1 MHKLIVRQ
9 GIMKHAAEEDGPSF
23 EQQFGILANAMVT
36 DKFPQLNNMKL
47 AFQLIEKSD
56 DNQDACGATVYLVGR
71 TVIFVPAFFRNNKLK
86 TGDMMFSAQSQS
98 FLPLSDP
105 WLAWLKNKDMDDGG
119 KEVPSSIA
127 DNRSNP
133 KGVTI
138 REISDPIM
146 KTASVFL
153 KGLLHVEP
161 SLAAKLSDVSI
172 LDTAIHMGKQASET
186 LLDKLLQDSDY
197 LNATLTFYSGND
209 LDKFA
214 KQASALADP
223 VVKAELILPLDKKA
237 HTLNETELK
246 ALYKDGF
253 FIRKTAASKNNP
265 NVIRYKQVNGM
276 FSVLSDIGRVQLLV
290 AGGDLKDCLVL
301 RKGQLS
307 DDGWGSDACRPIGCG
322 NGSKTDP
329 SMTAPGYMECSKDT
343 GFVLVGDDGKIM
355 DLPAG
360 VMILSNSKEKFNR
373 EMLNGIGH
381 ELTEE
386 GIKQIPW
393 EATILLPSGEACRLH
408 CTLDRSVSGKGWVNE
423 YLSVRVSENPDL
435 QKPIGSGNSI
445 ILPQGCRIL
454 FCPVEFN
461 DDGTSRPYREV
472 DKLRQ
477 EGKDKIKSP
486 APAFV
491 TMGTLDAYITEFCN
505 KRYDVAKIYSNGQE
519 FVISDKLNMS
529 NPPMSIKEAAF
540 TLVDRYEI
548 DPAIA
553 KVMLKEANNGATYDH
568 PRSTQYF
575 LEKRADE
582 MWEDS
587 NIPMTKMPNKPPRTE
602 FQEMPL
608 SLEDPAQLQQAI
620 TTAAQNGIKEVF
632 DVTTLKLLVRQ
643 NRFFDEIRD
652 DVPLFMQVL
661 DSLCRKLFQFYW
673 HTDKMEEKYG
683 MVKLKA
689 LEESLK
695 CAIDSLSELTV
706 FFKLRTVDGSGTV
719 GDSNGE
725 LMTGN
730 ML

>member
-36 DKFPQLNNMKL
+36 DKFPQLDNMKL

-56 DNQDACGATVYLVGR
+56 DNQDACGASVYLVGR

-105 WLAWLKNKDMDDGG
+105 WLAWIKNKDLDDGG
-119 KEVPSSIA
+119 KEVPSSVA

-161 SLAAKLSDVSI
+161 SLESKLNDVSI
-172 LDTAIHMGKQASET
+172 LDTAIRMGKQASEN
-186 LLDKLLQDSDY
+186 LLDKLLQDQDY
-197 LNATLTFYSGND
+197 LNATLTFYTGND

-214 KQASALADP
+214 KQAAALAEP

-237 HTLNETELK
+237 RTLNESELK

-265 NVIRYKQVNGM
+265 SVIRYKQISGM
-276 FSVLSDIGRVQLLV
+276 FSALSDIGRVQLLV

-301 RKGQLS
+301 RKTEWKDVG
-307 DDGWGSDACRPIGCG
+307 DGNYDACCG
-322 NGSKTDP
+322 LYDNRGTKTDP
-329 SMTAPGYMECSKDT
+329 AMTAVGYMGCGVDA
-343 GFVLVGDDGKIM
+343 GFVVLDEKGKPL

-360 VMILSNSKEKFNR
+360 VMVLANSKEKFDKD
-373 EMLNGIGH
+373 MIKDLGH
-381 ELTEE
+381 ALDPAS
-386 GIKQIPW
+386 IKSIPW
-393 EATILLPSGEACRLH
+393 GASIILPNGEVR
-408 CTLDRSVSGKGWVNE
+408 RSLGQMQKAINGKGWVNE
-423 YLSVRVSENPDL
+423 YKSISISDNPDL
-435 QKPIGSGNSI
+435 KRPIGSGNAI
-445 ILPQGCRIL
+445 IIPQGCRII
-454 FCPVEFN
+454 FCPIEYN
-461 DDGTSRPYREV
+461 EDGTERSYEER
-472 DKLRQ
+472 DKMRSEAQ
-477 EGKDKIKSP
+477 KAPS
-486 APAFV
+486 ASPAFV
-491 TMGTLDAYITEFCN
+491 TMGTLDAFITDFCN
-505 KRYDVAKIYSNGQE
+505 KRYNVAKIYSNGQE
-519 FVISDKLNMS
+519 FVISDKLDMS

-582 MWEDS
+582 MWDDA

-602 FQEMPL
+602 FQDMPTT
-608 SLEDPAQLQQAI
+608 LEDPAQLQQAI

-643 NRFFDEIRD
+643 NRFFDEISD
-652 DVPLFMQVL
+652 DIPLFMRTL

-683 MVKLKA
+683 MVKMKA

-695 CAIDSLSELTV
+695 CTIDSLSELTV

-719 GDSNGE
+719 GDSNGD